1 MKRISKQTE
10 TKLRSRRGETIAEV
24 LVALLIS
31 ALGLVLL
38 AGMIGTATRLITDSR
53 AQTEAYIEAENALA
67 AQSGSGKAGTVGFS
81 LGSTPI
87 RLADGEAEAVP
98 VAFFTNGGQGDK
110 AILSYKVRDD
120 A

>member
-1 MKRISKQTE
+1 MRYVQEKANGRP
-10 TKLRSRRGETIAEV
+10 RSRRGETITEV

-87 RLADGEAEAVP
+87 RLADGEAAAVP